1 MFERLIDK
9 GFDVALLHHAQAI
22 VQVDMPDAASDIEDA
37 LLSLEIPVTELVAG
51 GGGEAPV
58 TQRLRRTLAD
68 FGWSKRNITIGK
80 TIQISKESE
89 PIQVEA
95 VSHEIDHVKSFGEGK
110 WSAALETEWN
120 NKDPFYDRDLENF
133 KRLHT
138 EGVISLGGLITRGAS
153 LQANM
158 RGIIARFADDREIN
172 SFADLLPYGYDPTAR
187 QKRQITQRAEKLE
200 NFREAWVSWFVSDK
214 YGEATT
220 HWRKLQDR
228 VARGVGNPCPLVLI
242 GIPEAVVTFD
252 YSAATEL

>member
-1 MFERLIDK
+1 MFQRLRKK
-9 GFDVALLHHAQAI
+9 GFDITLLHHAQAI
-22 VQVDMPDAASDIEDA
+22 IEVDMPDAAQEIEDA
-37 LLSLEIPVTELVAG
+37 LMSLAIPVTELVAG

-58 TQRLRRTLAD
+58 TQRLRRTLAE

-80 TIQISKESE
+80 TIQISQDEE
-89 PIQVEA
+89 PRQVEA
-95 VSHEIDHVKSFGEGK
+95 VSHEIDHVKSFGEAG

-153 LQANM
+153 LQSNM
-158 RGIIARFADDREIN
+158 RGLIARFANERTIN
-172 SFADLLPYGYDPTAR
+172 SFEDILPYGYDPTAR
-187 QKRQITQRAEKLE
+187 QKRQIFQRAEKLG

-228 VARGVGNPCPLVLI
+228 VARGVGNPCPLILI
-242 GIPEAVVTFD
+242 GIPDSVVSFD